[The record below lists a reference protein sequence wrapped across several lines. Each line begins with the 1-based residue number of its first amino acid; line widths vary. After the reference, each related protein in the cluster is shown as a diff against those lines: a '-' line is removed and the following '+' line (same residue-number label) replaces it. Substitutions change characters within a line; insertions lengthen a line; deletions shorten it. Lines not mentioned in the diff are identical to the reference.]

1 MNFLRKITP
10 MERRSKSVEEKLNEA
25 SSAPSNQAVDPAEAN
40 ADMIEEKS
48 SSLNLATNPEYLS
61 TSAKIEKHNRCID
74 ELKRQIQEKSK
85 KPNLTCIE
93 ARELNC
99 LQCCL
104 QKELMC
110 LRKLKE
116 STIEM
121 QANDPEKPWGFIPLS
136 TTLEEDQMP
145 RLMSYP
151 TGSFNQKSVTTVAS
165 STSPSAC
172 IQENLIAQNIDLESN
187 RDQLKRDL
195 LNRDK
200 TIQSLTKKMQCLQF
214 QLAKLSNHMGAPN
227 KKPTSGCPGAEKMYP
242 ANNTVNI
249 RNQLEQMSSALGQIQ
264 QELNAIQTVGTL
276 KRYYSGD
283 ENCFNFSVLSP
294 PPPPPDVSICSENN
308 FLDKSSDSVKQDRE
322 LRYLKGKLAEI
333 CACQDVGQAA
343 SPEKIELEICCRRNR
358 QLTEEKA
365 DFKNIV
371 VEQQKQLNEYRD
383 KYMHAQQRVIEQK
396 CQMDNMEMNN
406 KRVEE
411 QINAEVFRIKK
422 RFQDKL
428 EEMAPLPKIL
438 ENEQFRLAEM
448 TKRNEELESKM
459 SILCTELRQ
468 AKRELSKFGNGKS
481 AANLESKC
489 VQLCA
494 ELAEAKKK
502 IEQLICE
509 KHCVQT
515 QLKHVQEELETNRN
529 QGNRILARTKERCE
543 SSKDNMKTRID
554 QLEMEL
560 AKCRA
565 NAAICLA
572 DREAVIRQMK
582 AQLSDL
588 SNSFDGA
595 QKQIRNLKNRMS
607 NLSPTYK
614 EDRRSDEIICK
625 C

>member
-1 MNFLRKITP
+1 MNSASGNLIP
-10 MERRSKSVEEKLNEA
+10 PVDGELNEVA
-25 SSAPSNQAVDPAEAN
+25 TEAQII
-40 ADMIEEKS
+40 DDS
-48 SSLNLATNPEYLS
+48 SSSVKLSKNPEYL
-61 TSAKIEKHNRCID
+61 SAKIEKHNRCID

-85 KPNLTCIE
+85 KPRPTCIDD
-93 ARELNC
+93 RELNC

-104 QKELMC
+104 QKELLC
-110 LRKLKE
+110 LRKLKQ

-136 TTLEEDQMP
+136 TTLEEDRMP

-151 TGSFNQKSVTTVAS
+151 SGLFNQKSVTTVTS
-165 STSPSAC
+165 SNSPTAC

-187 RDQLKRDL
+187 RDQLKMDL
-195 LNRDK
+195 VNRDK
-200 TIQSLTKKMQCLQF
+200 TIQSLTQKLQCLQF
-214 QLAKLSNHMGAPN
+214 QLVKLSKNMGSAPT
-227 KKPTSGCPGAEKMYP
+227 KKSVASEYPSAKVGP
-242 ANNTVNI
+242 ANM
-249 RNQLEQMSSALGQIQ
+249 RDQLEQMSGALGQIQ
-264 QELNAIQTVGTL
+264 QELNAIQMQGTM

-308 FLDKSSDSVKQDRE
+308 FQEKSNDFKKQDRE
-322 LRYLKGKLAEI
+322 LRYLKGKIAEI
-333 CACQDVGQAA
+333 CACQDAGPAG
-343 SPEKIELEICCRRNR
+343 SPEKVELEICCRRIR
-358 QLTEEKA
+358 QLTEEKS

-371 VEQQKQLNEYRD
+371 VEQQKQLDEYRD

-411 QINAEVFRIKK
+411 QINGEVFRIKK

-448 TKRNEELESKM
+448 TKRNEELESKI

-468 AKRELSKFGNGKS
+468 AKRELSKFGSGKS
-481 AANLESKC
+481 LSDMESKC

-494 ELAEAKKK
+494 ELVESKKK
-502 IEQLICE
+502 MEQILCE
-509 KHCVQT
+509 KQCVQT

-529 QGNRILARTKERCE
+529 QSNRILARTKERCE
-543 SSKDNMKTRID
+543 STKDNMKIRID

-565 NAAICLA
+565 NGAICLA
-572 DREAVIRQMK
+572 EREDVIRQMK
-582 AQLSDL
+582 AQLSGL

-595 QKQIRNLKNRMS
+595 QRQIRNLKNRVS
-607 NLSPTYK
+607 NYSPIYK
-614 EDRRSDEIICK
+614 EDGKSDDIICK